1 LAYFLQYS
9 SGIDDFWTNQ
19 FCLDFFRAKDFQTAS
34 YIVSHLFT
42 DLPQQISQL
51 SNSEFFAK
59 NVMLNKG
66 ELNFVMVI
74 LALIMMESVH
84 WAQRG
89 VHIRERLSQKPL
101 WFRWL
106 LYYGIIFATLFMG
119 MYQAPAQ
126 FIYFQF

>member
-1 LAYFLQYS
+1 MVSFL
-9 SGIDDFWTNQ
+9 
-19 FCLDFFRAKDFQTAS
+19 
-34 YIVSHLFT
+34 
-42 DLPQQISQL
+42 P
-51 SNSEFFAK
+51 K

-89 VHIRERLSQKPL
+89 VHIRERLSQNH
-101 WFRWL
+101 FGFVG
-106 LYYGIIFATLFMG
+106 YYITWNYLRYLIHG

-126 FIYFQF
+126 FIY